1 MNLWLLVPVKP
12 LGEGKSR
19 LAHQLN
25 AVQRA
30 ELSRRLLA
38 GVLGAAQEAGVL
50 TGMLVISR
58 DPAVLSQAAAAGAV
72 PLHEATTGLNEALSQ
87 GRAVALSRGAE
98 AVLVL
103 PADLPLII
111 PQDIRTLYAEG
122 EAGPGI
128 VIAPSH
134 DGGTNALLLRPPTAI
149 EFAFGPHSFT
159 RHCALA
165 AAAGLPQRVV
175 DSPTLAFDIDWP
187 QDLALMPSRAP
198 G

>member
-19 LAHQLN
+19 LAHQLST
-25 AVQRA
+25 VQRA
-30 ELSRRLLA
+30 ELSRQLLA

-50 TGMLVISR
+50 AGMLVISR
-58 DPAVLSQAAAAGAV
+58 DPTVLAQAAAAGAV
-72 PLHEATTGLNEALSQ
+72 PLLEAATGLNEALAQ
-87 GRAVALSRGAE
+87 GRAAALDRGAE

-111 PQDIRTLYAEG
+111 PQDVRTLYAEG
-122 EAGPGI
+122 TTGPGI
-128 VIAPSH
+128 VIAPSP
-134 DGGTNALLLRPPTAI
+134 DGGTNALLIRPPTAI
-149 EFAFGPHSFT
+149 EFAFGPHSFA

-175 DSPTLAFDIDWP
+175 DTPTLASDIDWP
-187 QDLALMPSRAP
+187 RDLALTSVRRLD
-198 G
+198 